1 MDVNTDKKK
10 IEEVLSRGVD
20 TIYPTKEKLQAE
32 LESGKRLRLYLGID
46 PTGADLHLGHTVPLR
61 KLRQLQDL
69 GHEVILLVG
78 DFTGMIGDPTGK
90 DKTREP
96 LTREQVLENAK
107 TYKEQ
112 AGKILDFNGDN
123 PVQVKFNSEWLSKLT
138 MEEVVNLSSN
148 FTVQQML
155 QRDMFKRRIK
165 EEKDIGFHEF
175 LYPLMQGY
183 DSVVMDVDLEIGATD
198 QMFNM
203 MAGRTLQR
211 KLKDREKFVLTVP
224 LLTDSEGRKI
234 GKTTGNYIALNSG
247 PNDLFGQVMAL
258 GDDVIFNCFVM
269 CTDVSLEEIEA
280 MKKAKN
286 NPRDDKARLAKE
298 LVRMYYDEATADKAE
313 QEFEKIFKNKEKPTD
328 IPEKKIE
335 ATTDLI
341 DLLTQLEMVSS
352 KSDAR
357 RMVQQGAVKINDVK
371 IEDFEKEIEVKDG
384 DVIQVGKRK
393 FAKIVL

>member
-1 MDVNTDKKK
+1 MKVNTDKKK

-20 TIYPTKEKLQAE
+20 SIYPKKENLKKL
-32 LESGKRLRLYLGID
+32 LESGEKIRLYLGAD

-69 GHEVILLVG
+69 GHEVILLIG

-90 DKTREP
+90 DKAREP

-107 TYKEQ
+107 TYKDQ
-112 AGKILDFNGDN
+112 VAKVLDFEGDN
-123 PVQVKFNSEWLSKLT
+123 PVQIKFNSEWLAKLT
-138 MEEVVNLSSN
+138 FKEVVELSAN

-155 QRDMFKRRIK
+155 ERDMFEQRL
-165 EEKDIGFHEF
+165 KDGKPIGLHEF
-175 LYPLMQGY
+175 FYPLMQGY
-183 DSVVMDVDLEIGATD
+183 DSVVMDVDLEIGGTD
-198 QMFNM
+198 QTFNM
-203 MAGRTLQR
+203 LAGRTLQR

-234 GKTTGNYIALNSG
+234 GKTTGNYIALNSA
-247 PNDLFGQVMAL
+247 PNELFGQVMAL

-269 CTDVSLEEIEA
+269 CTDVGLEEIEE

-298 LVRMYYDEATADKAE
+298 LVRMYYDAETAKKAE
-313 QEFEKIFKNKEKPTD
+313 QEFEKIFKDKEKPTE
-328 IPEKKIE
+328 IEEKKIE
-335 ATTDLI
+335 PTNNLI

-352 KSDAR
+352 KSEAR
-357 RMVQQGAVKINDVK
+357 RMVQQGGVKINDVK
-371 IEDFEKEIEVKDG
+371 VEDFEKEIEVKDG
-384 DVIQVGKRK
+384 DVVQVGKRK
-393 FAKIVL
+393 FVKIVL